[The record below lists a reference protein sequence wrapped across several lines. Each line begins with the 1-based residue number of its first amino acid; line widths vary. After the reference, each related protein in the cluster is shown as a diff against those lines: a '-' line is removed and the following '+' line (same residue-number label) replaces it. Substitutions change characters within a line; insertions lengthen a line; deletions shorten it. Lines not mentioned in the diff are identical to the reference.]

1 MTSTKT
7 NIRIYKGVMI
17 QPLPLGGYRIM
28 FEGFTFTKAS
38 SLRNAQELITNALA
52 SWAVARD
59 GMLVAK

>member
-17 QPLPLGGYRIM
+17 CPLPLGGYRIN
-28 FEGFTFTKAS
+28 FEGFTFTKS
-38 SLRNAQELITNALA
+38 PSLRHAQALITNSLA